1 MANSKARDSAM
12 RLLYEREMGGEGVE
26 TCIEDLMEV
35 QLDEKELAYV
45 RAILDGVREKG
56 SELDSLIENFAI
68 GWSLPRIAKVDLSIL
83 RLAIYEILYREDIPT
98 AVAINEAVELSHV
111 YSTPEAA
118 AFINGILGS
127 VARSLEEDKT

>member
-83 RLAIYEILYREDIPT
+83 RLAI
-98 AVAINEAVELSHV
+98 NEAVELSHV